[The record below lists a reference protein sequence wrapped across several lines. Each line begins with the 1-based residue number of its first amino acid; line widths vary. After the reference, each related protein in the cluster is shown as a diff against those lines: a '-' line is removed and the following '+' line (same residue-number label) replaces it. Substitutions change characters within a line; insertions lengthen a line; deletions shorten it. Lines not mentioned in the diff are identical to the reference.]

1 MIEQPETV
9 ATAIRIGN
17 PASWQLA
24 EQARDESGGFIDA
37 VTDQEIL
44 TAYRKIAAQD
54 GVFIEPGSAASL
66 AGVIQHVKSGKIKA
80 GETVVAVFTG
90 NGLKDPDTAMETEV
104 AISK

>member
-1 MIEQPETV
+1 MKGQVIEQPETV

-44 TAYRKIAAQD
+44 TAYRKLRQD
-54 GVFIEPGSAASL
+54 GVFIEPGSAL
-66 AGVIQHVKSGKIKA
+66 H
-80 GETVVAVFTG
+80 
-90 NGLKDPDTAMETEV
+90 
-104 AISK
+104 

>member
-1 MIEQPETV
+1 MHGFEAEGAARSKGQVIEQPETV

-44 TAYRKIAAQD
+44 TAYRKLRSRW
-54 GVFIEPGSAASL
+54 GF
-66 AGVIQHVKSGKIKA
+66 H
-80 GETVVAVFTG
+80 
-90 NGLKDPDTAMETEV
+90 
-104 AISK
+104 

>member
-1 MIEQPETV
+1 MKGQVIEQPETV

-44 TAYRKIAAQD
+44 TAYRKLPLKM
-54 GVFIEPGSAASL
+54 GFSL
-66 AGVIQHVKSGKIKA
+66 NLVRLLH
-80 GETVVAVFTG
+80 
-90 NGLKDPDTAMETEV
+90 
-104 AISK
+104 